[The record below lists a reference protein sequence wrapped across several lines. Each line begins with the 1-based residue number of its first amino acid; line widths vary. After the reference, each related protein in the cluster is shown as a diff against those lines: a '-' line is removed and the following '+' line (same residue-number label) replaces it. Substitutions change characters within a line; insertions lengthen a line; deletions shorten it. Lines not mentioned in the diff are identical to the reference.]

1 MKLEKKLLSHLVMV
15 ASVRLVVLMRLLM
28 ALRSGMLRTMLRNL
42 FALLGAIVLVRLV
55 ASTMALAL
63 GMMGGMTYRYL
74 SVILVLLRVIRRQ
87 LTNMMSHCIGVLFL
101 VMVQLVLGIL
111 LLLNWLG
118 CQHNG
123 NQNGCNDKKHL
134 EELKHHI
141 EIQLHFS
148 N

>member
-1 MKLEKKLLSHLVMV
+1 
-15 ASVRLVVLMRLLM
+15 
-28 ALRSGMLRTMLRNL
+28 MLRTMLRNL

-55 ASTMALAL
+55 ASTMTLAL
-63 GMMGGMTYRYL
+63 GMMGGMTCRHL
-74 SVILVLLRVIRRQ
+74 SMILLLLRVVRSQ
-87 LTNMMSHCIGVLFL
+87 LANMMSHCIGVLFL

-134 EELKHHI
+134 GELNHRI

-148 N
+148 NKNR